1 MSSLV
6 ADTLEEYGSSTREAM
21 AGYLPNG
28 YPARHLY
35 EPLADYPRRAGKM
48 MRPSICIATAR
59 AFGASQADAIRSA
72 AAIELLHNAM
82 LVHDDIQDGSEL
94 RRGRP
99 TLHMLHGVP
108 LAINAGD
115 ALFLLSL
122 RPLFDNVGI
131 FGSLLGL
138 RILREMEQVAWH
150 SLEGQAIELGWIR
163 ENILDLEDADYLNM
177 VLRKTCWLATI
188 HPSRVGALIGGRGA
202 LDLEPFIRFGFYLGA
217 AFASPFTLT
226 APALIESCLRTKT
239 HYLDISGELPVFQNA
254 FLHDEAARGR
264 GIMIMPGAGFGI
276 VASDCLA
283 AHVAALVPN
292 AKYLRIAVRPGLI
305 SRGSLRSALGV
316 ANSPLSIRR
325 NGRMTLLPVGR
336 LQRAFDFGDGEK
348 ESVAVSWADVFTAYH
363 STGIRN
369 IEAYFEAGFA
379 SRALYQLGA
388 GVAGAMQLRPVRAL
402 VDAVAGAWPEGP
414 SETRRQAERG
424 VIVAEAEDSWRQIR
438 SARLETPDGYSFTA
452 EAAAAIANR
461 IMRGDFVSGFQTP
474 ARVYGADLALQFS
487 GTNRRELRRSFS
499 AQERTMS

>member
-177 VLRKTCWLATI
+177 VLRKTCWLAT
-188 HPSRVGALIGGRGA
+188 A

-217 AFASPFTLT
+217 AFQIQDDLLNL
-226 APALIESCLRTKT
+226 APDPRYGKEMNGDLLEGKRSLLLI
-239 HYLDISGELPVFQNA
+239 H
-254 FLHDEAARGR
+254 
-264 GIMIMPGAGFGI
+264 
-276 VASDCLA
+276 
-283 AHVAALVPN
+283 
-292 AKYLRIAVRPGLI
+292 
-305 SRGSLRSALGV
+305 
-316 ANSPLSIRR
+316 
-325 NGRMTLLPVGR
+325 
-336 LQRAFDFGDGEK
+336 
-348 ESVAVSWADVFTAYH
+348 AYRH
-363 STGIRN
+363 
-369 IEAYFEAGFA
+369 A
-379 SRALYQLGA
+379 SRAERDRLSRLF
-388 GVAGAMQLRPVRAL
+388 
-402 VDAVAGAWPEGP
+402 
-414 SETRRQAERG
+414 RRQREQRNEEDVAFVLSLIAERG
-424 VIVAEAEDSWRQIR
+424 SIDYVRQFAHALAGAALHQSASIYGGLPPSRDREFIHGLASWI
-438 SARLETPDGYSFTA
+438 F
-452 EAAAAIANR
+452 NR
-461 IMRGDFVSGFQTP
+461 
-474 ARVYGADLALQFS
+474 
-487 GTNRRELRRSFS
+487 
-499 AQERTMS
+499 